1 MRILNRLT
9 AILLAVALV
18 AGGAL
23 LVAETVLVWLARPPL
38 LVPRDA
44 WYHALTQTSVGDSIV
59 LVVSASMLAL
69 GVIVLFLQLRPW
81 RPVRL
86 PANKPD
92 WFLRR
97 RSAQHS
103 LAAAVDRL
111 PSVDQARAR
120 LGRGW
125 RLRLRASGDAQDR
138 DAVRE
143 AAVAEL
149 ERLAAADTSR
159 LRVRLTRRRVV

>member
-1 MRILNRLT
+1 MRVFNRL
-9 AILLAVALV
+9 AAMLLAVALS

-23 LVAETVLVWLARPPL
+23 LVAETALVWLARPPL
-38 LVPRDA
+38 LVPRNA
-44 WYHALTQTSVGDSIV
+44 WYRALTHTFVGDTIV
-59 LVVSASMLAL
+59 VVVSASVLAL
-69 GVIVLFLQLRPW
+69 GLILLFLQLRPW

-86 PANKPD
+86 PADKPD

-111 PSVDQARAR
+111 PSVAKARAR

-125 RLRLRASGDAQDR
+125 RLRLRASGDAEDR
-138 DAVRE
+138 DTVRE